1 MRNAGR
7 AVLKRGLKRQAKQA
21 TKFKGDKGGTLV
33 APCTSEQTENS
44 VPLFEESDDWEL
56 LFDLDYEPDG
66 QVKNQAFP
74 AHIATSSRRPDALM
88 FSNKLKK
95 VVWIELTSP
104 WEDNCTKSYARKKG
118 RYNKLEVAV
127 KAAGWT
133 PVALYVEVGTRGYIN
148 DTWGRMS
155 KAVGMTRTQSK
166 ALRAKCG
173 RTALRCSYFIYLS
186 RKVKA
191 WNARALVEEKY

>member
-1 MRNAGR
+1 M
-7 AVLKRGLKRQAKQA
+7 
-21 TKFKGDKGGTLV
+21 
-33 APCTSEQTENS
+33 
-44 VPLFEESDDWEL
+44 FEESDDWEL

-66 QVKNQAFP
+66 QAKNQAFP

-104 WEDNCTKSYARKKG
+104 WEENLTKSYAYKKG
-118 RYNKLEVAV
+118 RYNKLEAAV

-133 PVALYVEVGTRGYIN
+133 PVALYVEVGARGYIN

-155 KAVGMTRTQSK
+155 KAVGMKRAQSK
-166 ALRAKCG
+166 ALRSCCG
-173 RTALRCSYFIYLS
+173 RTAQRCSYFIYLS
-186 RKVKA
+186 RKVKT
-191 WNARALVEEKY
+191 WNARKLVEEKY